1 MQLFKAVSAVIQSR
15 NYLICILTETVLHIL
30 LVLILQSH
38 AAAPELKGKKKKE
51 LKHIHIY

>member
-38 AAAPELKGKKKKE
+38 AAVPELKEKKKE